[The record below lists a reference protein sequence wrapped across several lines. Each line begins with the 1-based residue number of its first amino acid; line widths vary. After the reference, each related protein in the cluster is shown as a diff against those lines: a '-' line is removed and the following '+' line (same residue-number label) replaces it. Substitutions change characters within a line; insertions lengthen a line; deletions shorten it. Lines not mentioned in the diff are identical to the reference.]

1 MAIVPIDYHVGYT
14 QILLCQQ
21 SFNEDVHAY
30 ICEHHKIH
38 TREIFIYLEKKKNI
52 FVVPEYIF
60 PKRYLKKKKKK
71 SSYNLSNIVLDKKYF
86 IDDKL
91 KSGKCFFHYCLNFHY
106 LKYEIA
112 QYG

>member
-38 TREIFIYLEKKKNI
+38 TREIFIYLEKKTI